1 VPDFGVRT
9 SAFALLPDDRGVATV
24 EGILVFALLVGVMLG
39 CILLGQW
46 GMQLQNSQLG
56 ARLLAFNAGDANLA
70 RFGRV
75 GDTATQTLTAGT
87 WDTLAASL
95 PTTWLNTMFTSLTD
109 DRSSGRVKGRQRGRL
124 ASPGRSLFD
133 FSPASMSYFST
144 SAAGT
149 NSWSGTAGAAESTFL
164 GIAYHVGRYQVSPQS
179 IGAKPSIP
187 VAIPVVESIYARAGV
202 R

>member
-1 VPDFGVRT
+1 
-9 SAFALLPDDRGVATV
+9 VATV
-24 EGILVFALLVGVMLG
+24 EGILVFALLVGVLLG

-46 GMQLQNSQLG
+46 GMQMQNSQMG
-56 ARLLAFNAGDANLA
+56 ARLLAFDAGDVSLA
-70 RFGRV
+70 RFGRA
-75 GDTATQTLTAGT
+75 GDTATRTLTVGT
-87 WDTLAASL
+87 WDTLASSL

-133 FSPASMSYFST
+133 FSMTSMAYFSA
-144 SAAGT
+144 SAAGS

-164 GIAYHVGRYQVSPQS
+164 GIAYQVSRYQVSPQS

-187 VAIPVVESIYARAGV
+187 LTIPVLESIFVRSGV